1 MLGAAPGPSGE
12 RSGGWASTVASA
24 LPNEDVDLLQ
34 RARSLRAKIE
44 RSGEEVEI
52 HQRAVEER
60 IVQIGKLLYVVTV
73 TGEELVEV
81 AAKVRR

>member
-1 MLGAAPGPSGE
+1 MASG
-12 RSGGWASTVASA
+12 
-24 LPNEDVDLLQ
+24 LPNGDVDLLQ
-34 RARSLRAKIE
+34 RARSLRARIE